1 MKFSLFLHM
10 ERYDQDK
17 SHKQSLAELTELVQ
31 IAEEGGFEAAWIGEH
46 HAMEFTIAPNP
57 LAFIT
62 YLATHTSKIRLG
74 AGTFIAPFWHPVKLA
89 GEAALADIMC
99 DGRLEFGIARGA
111 YQAEFDRLMN
121 GMPAA
126 DGGKYLREM
135 IPALQGLWTGDY
147 AHEGELYQFPT
158 STSVPKPLQQP
169 HPPMWVAARD
179 PDSHNF
185 AISNNC
191 NVMVTPLQKNDD
203 EVQDLMTKYNEA
215 LSNNAV
221 AQADSRLMLL
231 RHTFVGDS
239 EQDLQTG
246 TDALH
251 HWYSMFMAW
260 ARNNQTPEAGFVNR
274 LTEEELGDSFSKETL
289 RNNLVIGSPE
299 EVTARLK
306 YYEKLGVSQY
316 SYWAD
321 NSLSFEEKKKSLR
334 LFIEKVMPA
343 FQ

>member
-10 ERYDQDK
+10 ERYDDNKTHQE
-17 SHKQSLAELTELVQ
+17 SLAELTELVQ
-31 IAEEGGFEAAWIGEH
+31 IAERGGFEMAWVGEH
-46 HAMEFTIAPNP
+46 HSMEFTIAPNP
-57 LAFIT
+57 INYIT
-62 YLATHTSKIRLG
+62 YLANKTSSIRLG

-135 IPALQGLWTGDY
+135 VPALQKLWTGDY
-147 AHEGELYQFPT
+147 AHEGELFQFPT
-158 STSVPKPLQQP
+158 TTSVPKPLQYP
-169 HPPMWVAARD
+169 HPPMWIAARD

-185 AISNNC
+185 AISNGC
-191 NVMVTPLQKNDD
+191 NVMVTPLQKNDE
-203 EVQDLMTKYNEA
+203 EVQDLMNKFNDA
-215 LSNNAV
+215 CANNPQV
-221 AQADSRLMLL
+221 ARPELMLL
-231 RHTFVGDS
+231 RHTFVGET
-239 EQDLQTG
+239 EQELTAGTEALQ
-246 TDALH
+246 

-260 ARNNQTPEAGFVNR
+260 ARNNQTPENGFVNR
-274 LTEEELGDSFSKETL
+274 LSSEDLGESFSKEEL
-289 RNNLVIGSPE
+289 RNNLAVGTPE
-299 EVTARLK
+299 EIVKRLK
-306 YYEKLGVSQY
+306 YYETLGVSQY

-321 NSLSFEEKKKSLR
+321 NSLSFEEKKKSLQ
-334 LFIEKVMPA
+334 LFIDRVIPA

>member
-10 ERYDQDK
+10 ERYDDNKTHQE
-17 SHKQSLAELTELVQ
+17 SLAELTELVQ
-31 IAEEGGFEAAWIGEH
+31 IAEAGGFEMAWVGEH

-57 LAFIT
+57 INYIT
-62 YLATHTSKIRLG
+62 YLANKTSTIRLG

-135 IPALQGLWTGDY
+135 VPALQKLWTSDY
-147 AHEGELYQFPT
+147 AHDGELFQFPT
-158 STSVPKPLQQP
+158 TTSVPKPIQHP
-169 HPPMWVAARD
+169 HPPMWIAARD

-185 AISNNC
+185 AISNGC
-191 NVMVTPLQKNDD
+191 NVMVTPLQKNDE
-203 EVQDLMTKYNEA
+203 EVQDLMNKFNDA
-215 LSNNAV
+215 CANNPQV
-221 AQADSRLMLL
+221 DRPEIMLL
-231 RHTFVGDS
+231 RHTFVGEN
-239 EQDLQTG
+239 EQDLTAG

-260 ARNNQTPEAGFVNR
+260 ARNNQTPDAGFVNR
-274 LTEEELGDSFSKETL
+274 LSSEDLGEGFSKEVL
-289 RNNLVIGSPE
+289 RNNLAVGTPE
-299 EVTARLK
+299 EVVARLK
-306 YYEKLGVSQY
+306 YYETLGVSQY

-321 NSLSFEEKKKSLR
+321 NSLSFEQKKKSLQ
-334 LFIEKVMPA
+334 LFIDKVIPQ
-343 FQ
+343 FK

>member
-10 ERYDQDK
+10 ERYDDNK
-17 SHKQSLAELTELVQ
+17 THKESLAELTELVQ
-31 IAEEGGFEAAWIGEH
+31 IAEQGGFEMAWVGEH
-46 HAMEFTIAPNP
+46 HGMEFTIAPNP
-57 LAFIT
+57 INYIT
-62 YLATHTSKIRLG
+62 YLANKTSTIRLG

-135 IPALQGLWTGDY
+135 VPVLQKLWTGDC
-147 AHEGELYQFPT
+147 AHDGELFQFPT
-158 STSVPKPLQQP
+158 TTSVPKPIQQP

-185 AISNNC
+185 AISNGC
-191 NVMVTPLQKNDD
+191 NVMVTPLQKNDE
-203 EVQDLMTKYNEA
+203 EVQDLMNKFNEA
-215 LSNNAV
+215 CANNPQV
-221 AQADSRLMLL
+221 DQPDIMLL
-231 RHTFVGDS
+231 RHTFVGEN
-239 EQDLQTG
+239 EQDLSAG

-251 HWYSMFMAW
+251 RWYSMFMAW
-260 ARNNQTPEAGFVNR
+260 ARNNQTPNDGFVQH
-274 LTEEELGDSFSKETL
+274 LSSEDLGESFSKATL
-289 RNNLVIGSPE
+289 RNNLAIGTPE
-299 EVTARLK
+299 EVVTRLK
-306 YYEKLGVSQY
+306 YYETLGISQY

-321 NSLSFEEKKKSLR
+321 NNLSFEDKKKSLQ
-334 LFIEKVMPA
+334 LFIDKVMPQ
-343 FQ
+343 FN

>member
-10 ERYDQDK
+10 ERYDDNKTHQE
-17 SHKQSLAELTELVQ
+17 SLAELTELVQ
-31 IAEEGGFEAAWIGEH
+31 IAEAGGFEMAWVGEH

-57 LAFIT
+57 INYIT
-62 YLATHTSKIRLG
+62 YLANKTSTIRLG

-135 IPALQGLWTGDY
+135 VPALQKLWTSDY
-147 AHEGELYQFPT
+147 AHDGELFQFPT
-158 STSVPKPLQQP
+158 TTSVPKPIQHP
-169 HPPMWVAARD
+169 HPPMWIAARD

-185 AISNNC
+185 AISNGC
-191 NVMVTPLQKNDD
+191 NVMVTPLQKNDE
-203 EVQDLMTKYNEA
+203 EVQDLMNKFNDACT
-215 LSNNAV
+215 NNPQV
-221 AQADSRLMLL
+221 DRPEIMLL
-231 RHTFVGDS
+231 RHTFVGEN
-239 EQDLQTG
+239 EQDLTAG

-260 ARNNQTPEAGFVNR
+260 ARNNQTPDAGFVNR
-274 LTEEELGDSFSKETL
+274 LSSEDLGEGFSKDVL
-289 RNNLVIGSPE
+289 RNNLAVGTPE
-299 EVTARLK
+299 EVVARLK
-306 YYEKLGVSQY
+306 YYETLGVSQY

-321 NSLSFEEKKKSLR
+321 NSLSFEQKKKSLQ
-334 LFIEKVMPA
+334 LFIDKVIPQ
-343 FQ
+343 FK

>member
-10 ERYDQDK
+10 ERYDDNKTHQE
-17 SHKQSLAELTELVQ
+17 SLAELTELVQ
-31 IAEEGGFEAAWIGEH
+31 IAEAGGFEMAWVGEH

-57 LAFIT
+57 INYIT
-62 YLATHTSKIRLG
+62 YLANKTSTIRLG

-135 IPALQGLWTGDY
+135 VPALQKLWTSDY
-147 AHEGELYQFPT
+147 AHDGELFQFPT
-158 STSVPKPLQQP
+158 TTSVPKPIQHP
-169 HPPMWVAARD
+169 HPPMWIAARD

-185 AISNNC
+185 AISNGC
-191 NVMVTPLQKNDD
+191 NVMVTPLQKNDE
-203 EVQDLMTKYNEA
+203 EVQDLMNKFNDA
-215 LSNNAV
+215 CANNPQV
-221 AQADSRLMLL
+221 DRPEIMLL
-231 RHTFVGDS
+231 RHTFVGEN
-239 EQDLQTG
+239 EQDLTAG

-260 ARNNQTPEAGFVNR
+260 ARNNQTPDAGFVNR
-274 LTEEELGDSFSKETL
+274 LSSEDLGEGFSKDVL
-289 RNNLVIGSPE
+289 RNNLAVGTPE
-299 EVTARLK
+299 EVVARLK
-306 YYEKLGVSQY
+306 YYETLGVSQY

-321 NSLSFEEKKKSLR
+321 NSLSFEQKKKSLQ
-334 LFIEKVMPA
+334 LFIDKVIPQ
-343 FQ
+343 FK